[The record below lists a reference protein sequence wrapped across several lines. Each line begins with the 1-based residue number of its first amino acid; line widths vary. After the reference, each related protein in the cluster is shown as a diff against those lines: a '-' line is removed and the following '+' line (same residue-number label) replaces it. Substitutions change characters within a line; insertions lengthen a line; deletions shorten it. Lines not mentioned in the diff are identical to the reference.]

1 MPLISLADGLA
12 HAREHRYA
20 LGAFNVLD
28 SHFLRA
34 LFAAARQENS
44 PFIINIAEV
53 HFKYVS
59 LDSLVEAVK
68 FEAARHD
75 IPVVLNLDHGLHFEA
90 VVRALRLGFS
100 SVMFD
105 GSTLSYE
112 ENIRQ
117 TREVVKMCHAVGV
130 SVEAELGAVG
140 GDEGGALYGHADEA
154 LFTDPLRAREFV
166 DQTGID
172 ALAVAIGNAHGKYKG
187 EPKLDFARLDAI
199 RQQTG
204 LPLVLHGGSGISDA
218 DFRRAIELG
227 IHKIN
232 FYTGMSQAAL
242 AAVEQR
248 MANRQ
253 PLYDEFAELLLGIEG
268 TPGDY
273 RGGQHAGGSCS
284 SDCAVA
290 RARLAGG
297 DHPQRARHRRGT
309 AQRFVDPGENAC
321 RAPAA
326 GGGTGWGRSRRGL
339 HYRHARPV
347 SRQPPAGAAHHVCS
361 YLHVTG
367 DDRPQRPAYLFP
379 LAGGQPA
386 AGSARL

>member
-1 MPLISLADGLA
+1 MALISLAQGLA
-12 HAREHRYA
+12 HAREHQYA

-34 LFAAARQENS
+34 LFAAAKQERS

-59 LDSLVEAVK
+59 LESLVEAVK
-68 FEAARHD
+68 YEAAHHD
-75 IPVVLNLDHGLHFEA
+75 IPVVLNLDHGLHFES
-90 VVRALRLGFS
+90 VVRALRLGFT

-105 GSTLSYE
+105 GSTLEYE

-154 LFTDPLRAREFV
+154 WFTDPAKARDFV
-166 DQTGID
+166 DRTGID
-172 ALAVAIGNAHGKYKG
+172 TLAVAIGNAHGKYRG
-187 EPKLDFARLDAI
+187 EPKLDFARLEAI

-218 DFRRAIELG
+218 DFRRAIGLG

-242 AAVEQR
+242 DAIEAR

-253 PLYDEFAELLLGIEG
+253 PVYDEFAQLLLSVEQAI
-268 TPGDY
+268 TDTVA
-273 RGGQHAGGSCS
+273 GQM
-284 SDCAVA
+284 
-290 RARLAGG
+290 RI
-297 DHPQRARHRRGT
+297 
-309 AQRFVDPGENAC
+309 F
-321 RAPAA
+321 
-326 GGGTGWGRSRRGL
+326 
-339 HYRHARPV
+339 
-347 SRQPPAGAAHHVCS
+347 
-361 YLHVTG
+361 
-367 DDRPQRPAYLFP
+367 
-379 LAGGQPA
+379 
-386 AGSARL
+386 GSAGQL

>member
-1 MPLISLADGLA
+1 MMPLISLADGLA
-12 HAREHRYA
+12 HARQHRYA

-34 LFAAARQENS
+34 LFAAAKQERS

-59 LDSLVEAVK
+59 LDSLVETVK

-154 LFTDPLRAREFV
+154 FFTDPQLARGDV
-166 DQTGID
+166 PPRITG
-172 ALAVAIGNAHGKYKG
+172 VAQAFHVPGTIAGESETQIFLGTDSGN
-187 EPKLDFARLDAI
+187 
-199 RQQTG
+199 
-204 LPLVLHGGSGISDA
+204 
-218 DFRRAIELG
+218 
-227 IHKIN
+227 
-232 FYTGMSQAAL
+232 
-242 AAVEQR
+242 
-248 MANRQ
+248 
-253 PLYDEFAELLLGIEG
+253 
-268 TPGDY
+268 
-273 RGGQHAGGSCS
+273 
-284 SDCAVA
+284 
-290 RARLAGG
+290 
-297 DHPQRARHRRGT
+297 
-309 AQRFVDPGENAC
+309 
-321 RAPAA
+321 
-326 GGGTGWGRSRRGL
+326 
-339 HYRHARPV
+339 PV
-347 SRQPPAGAAHHVCS
+347 SLSILR
-361 YLHVTG
+361 
-367 DDRPQRPAYLFP
+367 RPGQSPRWGVAFGEIVDES
-379 LAGGQPA
+379 AGQPA
-386 AGSARL
+386 RRTLGWYRLACGLPASLPRNAIDGLASADIATTVADYALVVRSVGACDRTPPAPPPAMTPRR

>member
-1 MPLISLADGLA
+1 MALISLADGLK
-12 HAREHRYA
+12 HARANGYA

-105 GSTLSYE
+105 GSTLEYE
-112 ENIRQ
+112 ENILQ

-140 GDEGGALYGHADEA
+140 GDEGGALYGHADES
-154 LFTDPLRAREFV
+154 LFTDPMMARDFV
-166 DQTGID
+166 DRTGID

-187 EPKLDFARLDAI
+187 EPVLDLPRLDAL
-199 RQQTG
+199 RQQAAI
-204 LPLVLHGGSGISDA
+204 PLVLHGGSGISND
-218 DFRRAIELG
+218 DFKRAIELG

-242 AAVEQR
+242 SAVETR
-248 MANRQ
+248 IANRQ
-253 PLYDEFAELLLGIEG
+253 PLYDEFAELLLAIEEAI
-268 TPGDY
+268 TD
-273 RGGQHAGGSCS
+273 
-284 SDCAVA
+284 
-290 RARLAGG
+290 
-297 DHPQRARHRRGT
+297 T
-309 AQRFVDPGENAC
+309 
-321 RAPAA
+321 
-326 GGGTGWGRSRRGL
+326 
-339 HYRHARPV
+339 V
-347 SRQPPAGAAHHVCS
+347 SEQMRI
-361 YLHVTG
+361 
-367 DDRPQRPAYLFP
+367 F
-379 LAGGQPA
+379 
-386 AGSARL
+386 GSAGRV

>member
-1 MPLISLADGLA
+1 MPLISLADGLE
-12 HAREHRYA
+12 HARKHRYA

-34 LFAAARQENS
+34 LFAAAKQERS

-59 LDSLVEAVK
+59 LESLVEAVR

-90 VVRALRLGFS
+90 VVQALRLGFT

-105 GSTLSYE
+105 GSTLDYE
-112 ENIRQ
+112 ENVRQ

-130 SVEAELGAVG
+130 SVEGELGAVG

-154 LFTDPLRAREFV
+154 FFTDPEKARDFV
-166 DQTGID
+166 DRTGID

-187 EPKLDFARLDAI
+187 EPKLDFTRLEAI
-199 RQQTG
+199 RQQTA

-218 DFRRAIELG
+218 DFRRAISLG

-242 AAVEQR
+242 AAVDKSMTARDQI
-248 MANRQ
+248 
-253 PLYDEFAELLLGIEG
+253 YDEFAELMLSIEQAIA
-268 TPGDY
+268 DIVAEQM
-273 RGGQHAGGSCS
+273 RIFGSE
-284 SDCAVA
+284 
-290 RARLAGG
+290 GKI
-297 DHPQRARHRRGT
+297 
-309 AQRFVDPGENAC
+309 
-321 RAPAA
+321 
-326 GGGTGWGRSRRGL
+326 
-339 HYRHARPV
+339 
-347 SRQPPAGAAHHVCS
+347 
-361 YLHVTG
+361 
-367 DDRPQRPAYLFP
+367 
-379 LAGGQPA
+379 
-386 AGSARL
+386 

>member
-1 MPLISLADGLA
+1 MALISLAQGLA
-12 HAREHRYA
+12 HAHEHHYA

-34 LFAAARQENS
+34 LYAAARQERS

-59 LDSLVEAVK
+59 LESLVEAVK
-68 FEAARHD
+68 YEAAHHD
-75 IPVVLNLDHGLHFEA
+75 IPVVLNLDHGLHFES
-90 VVRALRLGFS
+90 VVRALRLGFT

-105 GSTLSYE
+105 GSTLEYE

-154 LFTDPLRAREFV
+154 WFTDPAKARDFV
-166 DQTGID
+166 DRTGID
-172 ALAVAIGNAHGKYKG
+172 TLAVAIGNAHGKYKG
-187 EPKLDFARLDAI
+187 EPKLDFARLEAI

-218 DFRRAIELG
+218 DFRRAIGLG

-242 AAVEQR
+242 DTIEAR

-253 PLYDEFAELLLGIEG
+253 PLYDEFAQLLLSVEEAI
-268 TPGDY
+268 TDTVA
-273 RGGQHAGGSCS
+273 GQMR
-284 SDCAVA
+284 V
-290 RARLAGG
+290 
-297 DHPQRARHRRGT
+297 
-309 AQRFVDPGENAC
+309 F
-321 RAPAA
+321 
-326 GGGTGWGRSRRGL
+326 
-339 HYRHARPV
+339 
-347 SRQPPAGAAHHVCS
+347 
-361 YLHVTG
+361 
-367 DDRPQRPAYLFP
+367 
-379 LAGGQPA
+379 
-386 AGSARL
+386 GSAGQL

>member
-12 HAREHRYA
+12 HAREHGYA

-34 LFAAARQENS
+34 LFAAAREERS

-53 HFKYVS
+53 HFKYLS
-59 LDSLVEAVK
+59 LPSLVEAVK

-75 IPVVLNLDHGLHFEA
+75 IPVVLNLDHGLHFDA
-90 VVRALRLGFS
+90 VVQALRLGFS

-105 GSTLSYE
+105 GSTLEYD

-140 GDEGGALYGHADEA
+140 GDEGGALYGEADEA
-154 LFTDPLRAREFV
+154 KFTDPAIARDFV
-166 DQTGID
+166 DRTGID

-187 EPKLDFARLDAI
+187 EPKLDFDRLSAI

-204 LPLVLHGGSGISDA
+204 LPLVLHGGSGISDD
-218 DFRRAIELG
+218 DFRKAISLG

-242 AAVEQR
+242 GAVEQR
-248 MANRQ
+248 MTNRR
-253 PLYDEFAELLLGIEG
+253 PIYDEFAELLLGIKEAI
-268 TPGDY
+268 TDV
-273 RGGQHAGGSCS
+273 
-284 SDCAVA
+284 VA
-290 RARLAGG
+290 RQMRI
-297 DHPQRARHRRGT
+297 
-309 AQRFVDPGENAC
+309 F
-321 RAPAA
+321 
-326 GGGTGWGRSRRGL
+326 
-339 HYRHARPV
+339 
-347 SRQPPAGAAHHVCS
+347 
-361 YLHVTG
+361 
-367 DDRPQRPAYLFP
+367 
-379 LAGGQPA
+379 
-386 AGSARL
+386 GSNGKA

>member
-1 MPLISLADGLA
+1 MPMISLADGLA

-34 LFAAARQENS
+34 LFAAAEHQRS

-53 HFKYVS
+53 HFKYLS
-59 LDSLVEAVK
+59 LESLVETVR

-75 IPVVLNLDHGLHFEA
+75 LPVVLNLDHGLHFEA

-105 GSTLSYE
+105 GSTLSYD

-154 LFTDPLRAREFV
+154 LFTDPDLAREFV
-166 DQTGID
+166 VRTGID

-187 EPKLDFARLDAI
+187 EPKLDFSRLEAI
-199 RQQTG
+199 HQLTG
-204 LPLVLHGGSGISDA
+204 LPLVLHGGSGISEA
-218 DFRRAIELG
+218 DFRQAISLG

-242 AAVEQR
+242 QAVEQR
-248 MANRQ
+248 ITHRQ
-253 PLYDEFAELLLGIEG
+253 PLYDEFAELLLGIE
-268 TPGDY
+268 TAITDT
-273 RGGQHAGGSCS
+273 
-284 SDCAVA
+284 VA
-290 RARLAGG
+290 EQMRI
-297 DHPQRARHRRGT
+297 
-309 AQRFVDPGENAC
+309 F
-321 RAPAA
+321 
-326 GGGTGWGRSRRGL
+326 
-339 HYRHARPV
+339 
-347 SRQPPAGAAHHVCS
+347 
-361 YLHVTG
+361 
-367 DDRPQRPAYLFP
+367 
-379 LAGGQPA
+379 
-386 AGSARL
+386 GSAGKA

>member
-12 HAREHRYA
+12 HAREHGYA

-34 LFAAARQENS
+34 LFAAAREERS

-53 HFKYVS
+53 HFKYLS
-59 LDSLVEAVK
+59 LTSLVEAVK

-75 IPVVLNLDHGLHFEA
+75 IPVVLNLDHGLHFDA
-90 VVRALRLGFS
+90 VVQALRLGFS

-105 GSTLSYE
+105 GSTLEYD

-140 GDEGGALYGHADEA
+140 GDEGGALYGEADEA
-154 LFTDPLRAREFV
+154 KFTDPAIARDFV
-166 DQTGID
+166 DRTGID

-187 EPKLDFARLDAI
+187 EPKLDFDRLSAI

-204 LPLVLHGGSGISDA
+204 LPLVLHGGSGISDD
-218 DFRRAIELG
+218 DFRKAISLG

-242 AAVEQR
+242 GAVEQR
-248 MANRQ
+248 MTNRR
-253 PLYDEFAELLLGIEG
+253 PIYDEFAELLLGIEEAI
-268 TPGDY
+268 TDV
-273 RGGQHAGGSCS
+273 
-284 SDCAVA
+284 VA
-290 RARLAGG
+290 RQMRI
-297 DHPQRARHRRGT
+297 
-309 AQRFVDPGENAC
+309 F
-321 RAPAA
+321 
-326 GGGTGWGRSRRGL
+326 
-339 HYRHARPV
+339 
-347 SRQPPAGAAHHVCS
+347 
-361 YLHVTG
+361 
-367 DDRPQRPAYLFP
+367 
-379 LAGGQPA
+379 
-386 AGSARL
+386 GSNGKA

>member
-1 MPLISLADGLA
+1 MPLISLAAGLE
-12 HAREHRYA
+12 HARENRYA

-34 LFAAARQENS
+34 LFAAAKQERS

-53 HFKYVS
+53 HFKYLS

-154 LFTDPLRAREFV
+154 FFTDPQLAREFV
-166 DQTGID
+166 NTKASRNSTFRVWTPSASKPACRWCCTVAPG
-172 ALAVAIGNAHGKYKG
+172 LATPISAA
-187 EPKLDFARLDAI
+187 
-199 RQQTG
+199 
-204 LPLVLHGGSGISDA
+204 PLNSVFTKSIS
-218 DFRRAIELG
+218 
-227 IHKIN
+227 
-232 FYTGMSQAAL
+232 
-242 AAVEQR
+242 
-248 MANRQ
+248 
-253 PLYDEFAELLLGIEG
+253 
-268 TPGDY
+268 TPGC
-273 RGGQHAGGSCS
+273 RRPRWPRLSSASPIASQFMMSSPSC
-284 SDCAVA
+284 C
-290 RARLAGG
+290 
-297 DHPQRARHRRGT
+297 
-309 AQRFVDPGENAC
+309 
-321 RAPAA
+321 
-326 GGGTGWGRSRRGL
+326 
-339 HYRHARPV
+339 
-347 SRQPPAGAAHHVCS
+347 
-361 YLHVTG
+361 
-367 DDRPQRPAYLFP
+367 
-379 LAGGQPA
+379 
-386 AGSARL
+386 